1 VENVAVADE
10 EYSYHKILLSLNA
23 KICRVLQG
31 FIGFSGRRNF
41 VSVNYTI
48 GISWQDLVF
57 HSRV

>member
-1 VENVAVADE
+1 MADE